1 MRKISRCMSTQHPD
15 NVSNPFFASESVI
28 SGEDE
33 IQEAY
38 YVFSHLECDEQMWD
52 CEGKEVD
59 DFVVQ
64 KLLSRYERFFRE
76 NILGRDK
83 FLTLRVPNP
92 TVERTDAKV
101 LIETL
106 EGIPRGYDAAQMFYN
121 EDIAPVF
128 EVILP
133 MTSSH
138 KCLNRVYHYYRDL
151 VVGKQDIIFPNDDKR
166 IRDWIGDF
174 RPEQINV
181 IPLIE
186 EKERMLAAEQI
197 VGDYLADKQFEE
209 QRVFL
214 ARSDPAMNYGMVSSV
229 LLNKLAL
236 QDLEGLAEKISIE
249 IYPIL
254 GVGTAPF
261 RGNFRPDNWREMVRN
276 YPSVQTL
283 TVQSAFKFDFP
294 EGQVREALVDLKETG
309 RGGAMYIDE
318 QKSRQII
325 EKSSKEYSDQIGLI
339 APLVN
344 SIADHIPAR
353 RKRKLHI
360 GLFGYSR
367 SVDEVQLP
375 RAITFCSALYSIGLP
390 PEMLGLS
397 CLSERELE
405 FFRDADTAFDDDLRD
420 AMQYFNPAVKRLLP
434 AELTGK
440 LREDL
445 VEFSPNERH
454 IDLTGRTIDAFVH
467 GKREEVRSL
476 VVESAWIRR
485 FLG

>member
-1 MRKISRCMSTQHPD
+1 MSTQHPD

-76 NILGRDK
+76 NILGKDK

-106 EGIPRGYDAAQMFYN
+106 EGIPRGYDAAQLFYN
-121 EDIAPVF
+121 EDIPPVF

-138 KCLNRVYHYYRDL
+138 RCLNRVYHYYKDM
-151 VVGKQDIIFPNDDKR
+151 VVGKQDIKFPNDDKR

-186 EKERMLAAEQI
+186 EKERMLTAEQI
-197 VGDYLADKQFEE
+197 VGDYLADKQLEE

-214 ARSDPAMNYGMVSSV
+214 ARSDPAMNYGIVSSV

-236 QDLEGLAEKISIE
+236 QHLEELAEKISTD

-261 RGNFRPDNWREMVRN
+261 RGNFRPDNWKEMVRN
-276 YPSVQTL
+276 YPSAQTF
-283 TVQSAFKFDFP
+283 TIQSAFKFDFP
-294 EGQVREALVDLKETG
+294 EKQVREALEELKETG
-309 RGGAMYIDE
+309 RGDATHIEEEM
-318 QKSRQII
+318 SRRII
-325 EKSSKEYSDQIGLI
+325 EKSSKEYSHQISLI

-344 SIADHIPAR
+344 NIADYIPAR

-367 SVDEVQLP
+367 SVDEVRLP
-375 RAITFCSALYSIGLP
+375 RAITFCSALYSVGLP
-390 PEMLGLS
+390 PELLGLS
-397 CLSERELE
+397 CLSERELD
-405 FFRDADTAFDDDLRD
+405 FFRDADTAFDDDMRD
-420 AMQYFNPAVKRLLP
+420 AMQYYNPAVERLLP
-434 AELTGK
+434 AELAGK
-440 LREDL
+440 LREDII
-445 VEFSPNERH
+445 EFSPNERH
-454 IDLTGRTIDAFVH
+454 LELTGQTINALGQ
-467 GKREEVRSL
+467 GKMDEVRNL
-476 VVESAWIRR
+476 LIESAWIRR

>member
-1 MRKISRCMSTQHPD
+1 MSTQHPD

-249 IYPIL
+249 IYPI
-254 GVGTAPF
+254 
-261 RGNFRPDNWREMVRN
+261 
-276 YPSVQTL
+276 
-283 TVQSAFKFDFP
+283 
-294 EGQVREALVDLKETG
+294 
-309 RGGAMYIDE
+309 
-318 QKSRQII
+318 
-325 EKSSKEYSDQIGLI
+325 
-339 APLVN
+339 
-344 SIADHIPAR
+344 
-353 RKRKLHI
+353 
-360 GLFGYSR
+360 
-367 SVDEVQLP
+367 
-375 RAITFCSALYSIGLP
+375 
-390 PEMLGLS
+390 
-397 CLSERELE
+397 
-405 FFRDADTAFDDDLRD
+405 
-420 AMQYFNPAVKRLLP
+420 
-434 AELTGK
+434 
-440 LREDL
+440 
-445 VEFSPNERH
+445 
-454 IDLTGRTIDAFVH
+454 
-467 GKREEVRSL
+467 
-476 VVESAWIRR
+476 
-485 FLG
+485 